1 MQSVVSTTN
10 SYSYIFSQWLHPPPV
25 CQSTPSDSIHPSNSE
40 LLSLSHRV
48 SSRSALS
55 LTNSLHSKSMH
66 TIYRGTL
73 CQGEQMYKINI
84 LAVCLLSCKPWFR
97 NHINQGT
104 AWLRPGKGGR
114 GGTIEGGGWRVAEH
128 RVGTTACGVRS
139 RPLSGTGRG
148 RARERHRCPASIPLV
163 WKRRKSHLTCQKT
176 CKILAVRFAAIPQAV
191 RVPYNG
197 SNESW
202 WIAPSERF
210 ILRARVNCVW
220 ASGGGERHTNTGWR
234 MTPAARHAETRTQN
248 SS

>member
-25 CQSTPSDSIHPSNSE
+25 CQSTPSDSIHPSRPDRWSP
-40 LLSLSHRV
+40 LHTRTSHTAV
-48 SSRSALS
+48 S

-114 GGTIEGGGWRVAEH
+114 REGSGGPTSPPPREVCGNRSMLGRTDRPASGSFHFRH
-128 RVGTTACGVRS
+128 RHAILAGTLR
-139 RPLSGTGRG
+139 RLWKKGTGVQLPWPRL
-148 RARERHRCPASIPLV
+148 EETE
-163 WKRRKSHLTCQKT
+163 K
-176 CKILAVRFAAIPQAV
+176 
-191 RVPYNG
+191 
-197 SNESW
+197 
-202 WIAPSERF
+202 PSS
-210 ILRARVNCVW
+210 LSKNL
-220 ASGGGERHTNTGWR
+220 
-234 MTPAARHAETRTQN
+234 
-248 SS
+248 